1 MKDFIKYVGAT
12 ITGIVM
18 LSVIVGILGVISLV
32 GLAASTASTVQV
44 KDGSVFTLVLKN
56 NIDERGTDNPIG
68 FLNGSDTTIDGLND
82 IISAIHKAKDNE
94 NIKGIYIQADG
105 MATDSPASLHAIREA
120 LLDFKKSGK
129 WIISYSDGY
138 SQSEYYLC
146 SVADQILLNPQGQIG
161 WHGLA
166 AEPVFYKDL
175 LAKFGVKYELCKVG
189 KYKSAPEQV
198 TADGMS
204 EANREQVTAYLTGI
218 WKVMLKDVSASR
230 KISTDSLNAYADRF
244 MDLADAQELIKLRL
258 IDKTMYADEVKNVIK
273 KRLDIDTDTDIPQLS
288 LGDMLN
294 VEDKKNRGDKVA
306 VYYAYGDIVDEDNSN
321 PMNPQT
327 CIVGKDM
334 CKDLEELAD
343 DDDVKAVVLRV
354 NSPGGSA
361 YASEQIWHAVT
372 KLKAKKPVVVSMGG
386 YAASGGYYIS
396 CAANY
401 IYSDPTTIT
410 GSIGIFGMFL
420 NYSELMKDKLGIK
433 FDEVKTNKHANFG
446 TRSRFFNAEEMAI
459 LDKYIGKG
467 YELFRKRV
475 ADGRKMSVAQVEQI
489 AQGRVWLGNDAL
501 KIHLVDGI
509 GSLDDAVKKAAQLA
523 KLDEYYAS
531 EYQTPSSWY
540 ETLLASASGNSGS
553 YLDEQM
559 QATFGELYEP
569 LRYIKQVENMSKIQ
583 ARLPYFLT
591 IR

>member
-56 NIDERGTDNPIG
+56 NIDERGTDNQIG

-175 LAKFGVKYELCKVG
+175 LAKFGVKFELCKVG

-204 EANREQVTAYLTGI
+204 EANREQVTAYVTGI

>member
-175 LAKFGVKYELCKVG
+175 LAKFGVKFELCKVG

-204 EANREQVTAYLTGI
+204 EANREQVTAYVTGI

-446 TRSRFFNAEEMAI
+446 TPSRFFNAEEMAI

>member
-1 MKDFIKYVGAT
+1 MKEFIKYVGAT

-175 LAKFGVKYELCKVG
+175 LAKFGVKFELCKVG

>member
-120 LLDFKKSGK
+120 LIDFKKSGK

-175 LAKFGVKYELCKVG
+175 LAKFGVKFELCKVG

>member
-175 LAKFGVKYELCKVG
+175 LAKFGVKFELCKVG

-204 EANREQVTAYLTGI
+204 EANREQVTAYVTGI

-559 QATFGELYEP
+559 QATLGELYEP

>member
-1 MKDFIKYVGAT
+1 
-12 ITGIVM
+12 M

-175 LAKFGVKYELCKVG
+175 LAKFGVKFELCKVG

-204 EANREQVTAYLTGI
+204 EANREQVTAYVTGI
-218 WKVMLKDVSASR
+218 WKVMLQDVSASR

>member
-1 MKDFIKYVGAT
+1 MKEFIKYVGAT

-44 KDGSVFTLVLKN
+44 KDGSVFTLVLNN

-68 FLNGSDTTIDGLND
+68 FLKGSNTTIDGLND

-94 NIKGIYIQADG
+94 KIKGIYIQADG

-175 LAKFGVKYELCKVG
+175 LAKFGVKFELCKVG

-204 EANREQVTAYLTGI
+204 EANREQVTAYVTGI

>member
-1 MKDFIKYVGAT
+1 MKEFIKYVGAT

-175 LAKFGVKYELCKVG
+175 LAKFGVKFELCKVG

-569 LRYIKQVENMSKIQ
+569 LRYIKQMENMSKIQ

>member
-540 ETLLASASGNSGS
+540 EPLLASASGNSGS

>member
-175 LAKFGVKYELCKVG
+175 LAKFGVKFELCKVG

>member
-1 MKDFIKYVGAT
+1 MKEFIKYVGAT

-175 LAKFGVKYELCKVG
+175 LAKFGVKFELCKVG

-204 EANREQVTAYLTGI
+204 EANREQVTAYVTGI

-258 IDKTMYADEVKNVIK
+258 IDKTIYADEVKNVIK

>member
-1 MKDFIKYVGAT
+1 MKEFIKYVGAT

-175 LAKFGVKYELCKVG
+175 LAKFGVKFELCKVG

-204 EANREQVTAYLTGI
+204 EANREQVTAYVTGI
-218 WKVMLKDVSASR
+218 WKVMLQDVSASR

>member
-175 LAKFGVKYELCKVG
+175 LAKFGVKFELCKVG

-204 EANREQVTAYLTGI
+204 EANREQVTAYVTGI

-258 IDKTMYADEVKNVIK
+258 IDKTMYAGEVKNVIK

-433 FDEVKTNKHANFG
+433 FDEVKTNKHANCG

>member
-82 IISAIHKAKDNE
+82 IINAIHKAKDNE

-175 LAKFGVKYELCKVG
+175 LAKFGVKFELCKVG

-204 EANREQVTAYLTGI
+204 EANREQVTAYVTGI

>member
-129 WIISYSDGY
+129 WIISYYDGY

-175 LAKFGVKYELCKVG
+175 LAKFGVKFELCKVG

-204 EANREQVTAYLTGI
+204 EANREQVTAYVTGI